1 VFGKASARWDRNFLL
16 FLTPTLLQGVA
27 GMFIMMPVTTYYLDP
42 ADIGVV
48 AILTALAMPI
58 VPLAS
63 TGDSWVLSTHWHQTL
78 GEGRRD
84 LLFNLLLAN
93 ISMKV
98 FWVAVFWFL
107 SPVLLPVLVR
117 DYRPEYQAY
126 FGLALIG
133 LLTGTSWI
141 TLSSLMVNERAP
153 VSHAVNESLQWG
165 TGAATTLVGLSV
177 MKLGVVA
184 MFLAPIAG
192 GIASTIHGWYYIRR
206 KISGRVRAHWLREIV
221 QTGVP
226 AIPFSVTDVAGNTL
240 DRFVIQH
247 WLNLTSLGIYA
258 HAQTYRGIFINVTK
272 AYSRTMIPNFLEL
285 FATGSPR
292 LAQALE
298 STASA
303 WYLCITVGGILVT
316 LFSPELVHVLTH
328 GKFDAA
334 AKLVPLWYLFVFAH
348 SMGVPFTQYLLSVR
362 RNGLMSASSI
372 LLSIVTMAL
381 VIAGTWKFGVVGATL
396 AAAGGATGLHLARY
410 ILARRLGCPYELE
423 SGFVWGVGALFAT
436 YAVVHGIGLPLGIKV
451 VAAVSII
458 GVALIRLARLAA
470 VRDIVRVA

>member
-1 VFGKASARWDRNFLL
+1 
-16 FLTPTLLQGVA
+16 
-27 GMFIMMPVTTYYLDP
+27 
-42 ADIGVV
+42 
-48 AILTALAMPI
+48 
-58 VPLAS
+58 
-63 TGDSWVLSTHWHQTL
+63 
-78 GEGRRD
+78 
-84 LLFNLLLAN
+84 LFNLLLAN

-133 LLTGTSWI
+133 LLAGTSWI

-221 QTGVP
+221 QTGMP
-226 AIPFSVTDVAGNTL
+226 AIPHSVTDVAGNTL

-247 WLNLTSLGIYA
+247 WLNLSSLGIYA

-292 LAQALE
+292 LAQTLE

-381 VIAGTWKFGVVGATL
+381 VIAGTWRFGVVGAAL

-458 GVALIRLARLAA
+458 GVALIRLVRLAA